1 MAELDQI
8 GVEFPEPRAAARIL
22 VVDDEV
28 RILNLVARALRAEGF
43 AADVAADGAK
53 AIELATG
60 SGYDLVIL
68 DLLMP
73 GTGGVDVLQE
83 LIARRP
89 QQRVLVLSALGDV
102 DSKVTVLNLG
112 ADDYLARP
120 FSLDELLA
128 RVRAR
133 LRPGRRLD
141 DPELADHYRQPTA
154 PRLALDAIRQEAD
167 AGFGPVR
174 LSRTE
179 CLLLRELIRN
189 AGRTV
194 SKERLLSSV
203 WGFSHDPGSNVVDV
217 YVRRL
222 RAKLGDDIIATV
234 RGEGY
239 RVCRLKDPQWPFRDG
254 FFDILWAVFAGA
266 RARSS

>member
-1 MAELDQI
+1 MRETDATGD
-8 GVEFPEPRAAARIL
+8 VAPAPRVAGRIL

-43 AADVAADGAK
+43 AADVAADAAK
-53 AIELATG
+53 AMTLATA
-60 SGYDLVIL
+60 SSYDLVIL

-73 GTGGVDVLQE
+73 GTGGIDLLQE

-102 DSKVTVLNLG
+102 DSKVTALNLG
-112 ADDYLARP
+112 ADDYLTKP

-133 LRPGRRLD
+133 LRLARRFD
-141 DPELADHYRQPTA
+141 GTRLADRNGEGTA
-154 PRLALDAIRQEAD
+154 PDAKVTLDPIRQEAD

-189 AGRTV
+189 VGQTL

-203 WGFSHDPGSNVVDV
+203 WDFSHDPGSNVVDV

-222 RAKLGDDIIATV
+222 RAKLGDESITTV

-239 RVCRLKDPQWPFRDG
+239 RVD
-254 FFDILWAVFAGA
+254 AV
-266 RARSS
+266 